1 MTPNMPS
8 PRPTFRRYGL
18 CCAVALITLLGAA
31 CGGSDSSGGGGSGSI
46 GHVFV
51 IVLEN
56 KSYDTTFGSGSAAPY
71 LATTLPAQGALLT
84 NYYGIGH
91 NSLGN
96 YIAMISGQG
105 PNRSTQLDCPYYHDF
120 AMVGDLN
127 GDGQAVGQGCVYPTA
142 VPSLP
147 DQFKTAGL
155 SWKAYME
162 DMGNDPSRY
171 DPANADPTTC
181 GHPPLPGLDKT
192 QSATATDQYATRH
205 NPFMYFHSVIDDAAG
220 CAAQV
225 VNLSALP
232 ADLASAERTPGF
244 VFIAPNLCN
253 DAHDTKCKNG
263 DPGGLTSAD
272 TFLQKWVPQI
282 LDSPAYKRDGLLVI
296 TFDESDG
303 AREDSTACCGEDAGP
318 NAAKPGLKGPGGG
331 RTGTVLLSPFIKGG
345 TVADKSYNHYS
356 LLRSV
361 ELIFG
366 LPYLGYAARGDT
378 APDTACD
385 NSSQP
390 CAFGADVFTAN
401 MPSFPARP

>member
-1 MTPNMPS
+1 MPS
-8 PRPTFRRYGL
+8 LRPTFRRYGL
-18 CCAVALITLLGAA
+18 SCALALTTLLSAA
-31 CGGSDSSGGGGSGSI
+31 CGGGDSSGGGAAGSSGSI

-84 NYYGIGH
+84 NYYGTGH
-91 NSLGN
+91 NSLDN
-96 YIAMISGQG
+96 YISMISGQA
-105 PNRSTQLDCPYYHDF
+105 PNLSTQLDCPYYHDF

-127 GDGQAVGQGCVYPTA
+127 GDGQAVGQGCVYPVA

-147 DQFKTAGL
+147 DQLKAANL
-155 SWKAYME
+155 SWKGYME

-171 DPANADPTTC
+171 DPANTDPKSC
-181 GHPPLPGLDKT
+181 GHPALPSLDKT
-192 QSATATDQYATRH
+192 QSATADDQYATRH

-220 CAAQV
+220 CAAHV
-225 VNLSALP
+225 VNLSLLP
-232 ADLASAERTPGF
+232 DDLASADKTPNF
-244 VFIAPNLCN
+244 VFITPNLCN
-253 DAHDTKCKNG
+253 DAHDTSCKNG
-263 DPGGLTSAD
+263 DLGGLTSANA
-272 TFLQKWVPQI
+272 FLQNWVPQI
-282 LDSPAYKRDGLLVI
+282 LNSPAYKKDGLLII

-303 AREDSTACCGEDAGP
+303 AQEDSTACCGEPTGP
-318 NAAKPGLKGPGGG
+318 NTAKPGLTGPGGG

-345 TVADKSYNHYS
+345 TIADKPYNHYS
-356 LLRSV
+356 LLRSI

-366 LPYLGYAARGDT
+366 LPYLGYATRGDT
-378 APDTACD
+378 ANGAACD

-390 CAFGADVFTAN
+390 CAFGADVYSAS